1 MSTTSVFFRILTT
14 TVLLWLCCVVSFNP
28 LLAFHS
34 GNSQEIANE
43 WRKSSEC
50 ATASTGFVRTKFE
63 NIAGDSIRTVVI
75 DAGHGGRD
83 QGCSGRHSHEK
94 HITLSI
100 ARELAQ
106 QIRERY
112 PELRVVMTRETDVFV
127 PLNERAATAN
137 RNEADLFISIHCN
150 AVGGLATVRGSET
163 YVLGNTEN
171 LENEQVARRE
181 NAVIKLESNY
191 EQKYGFD
198 PDSPEAHIIT
208 SLWKNFHLEQSIQFA
223 NLVESHAQAGG
234 RRSRGVKQGAFVV
247 LRQTRMPA
255 VLIETGFLSNSND
268 EDFLRTLSGQRTTAA
283 AIFQAFR
290 DYKRQVEY
298 AARHSAPTAE
308 TTPSEHPDPKA
319 ETKTPP
325 IIVVQEPVRNPTQT
339 TPPARAEGTPVFV
352 SESTTKTTQTEFR
365 VQLAASRV
373 VLDKDWS
380 DSGYRV
386 HSVLEDRYHKYQT
399 AGFGNFDDALR
410 AQRAVRKR
418 GYPGAFVVA
427 YVNGVKVPVAEA
439 RGLVRP

>member
-1 MSTTSVFFRILTT
+1 MFFRILTT
-14 TVLLWLCCVVSFNP
+14 AALFWLCSLSSFNP

-34 GNSQEIANE
+34 VVSQEKANE
-43 WRKSSEC
+43 ERKSSEC
-50 ATASTGFVRTKFE
+50 APASPVFLPSKFE
-63 NIAGDSIRTVVI
+63 LPGDSIRTVVI

-94 HITLSI
+94 HITLGI

-106 QIRERY
+106 QLRERY
-112 PELRVVMTRETDVFV
+112 PKLRVVLTRETDVFV

-137 RNEADLFISIHCN
+137 RNKADLFISVHCN
-150 AVGGLATVRGSET
+150 AVGGLPTVRGSET

-171 LENEQVARRE
+171 LENEQVANRE
-181 NAVIKLESNY
+181 NAVIKLESDY

-198 PDSPEAHIIT
+198 PDSPEAHILM
-208 SLWKNFHLEQSIQFA
+208 SLWKNLHLEQSIQFA
-223 NLVESHAQAGG
+223 NLVESHTQAAG

-247 LRQTRMPA
+247 LRQTQMPA

-268 EDFLRTLSGQRTTAA
+268 EDFLRTLSGQRSAAA

-298 AARHSAPTAE
+298 AARNPQPVAE
-308 TTPSEHPDPKA
+308 TTAPATIDPPAVVVSKA
-319 ETKTPP
+319 P
-325 IIVVQEPVRNPTQT
+325 VLVAQEPIRNPTQVAPSE
-339 TPPARAEGTPVFV
+339 TPIGKPVFV
-352 SESTTKTTQTEFR
+352 SEPAAQIEFR
-365 VQLAASRV
+365 VQLAASRTT
-373 VLDKDWS
+373 LMKDWS
-380 DSGYRV
+380 DSGYRI

-399 AGFGNFDDALR
+399 AGFSDFDDALR

-439 RGLVRP
+439 RGVIRP